1 MKIEINGKERE
12 YKVFELRG
20 LDEIKRTPR
29 FEDAM
34 DDDDCAFSSFNDY
47 SSGTYICDAIA
58 EIADNMTD
66 IYNSDLWRNA
76 PNVSDYIEQAIEEG
90 LCDLQNAD
98 LMRVFQA
105 GEYEY
110 YTAALYDNLDEL
122 CCNYILDQLDK
133 TEICFVDY
141 GENLNEEELLQL
153 IIEKIDSYLD
163 DYSGDNNNRF
173 FDLDDDAQE
182 IMDNVFEEL
191 VDEYKGLV
199 IATEDNFED
208 QLQEYIDEH
217 EEEDEEE

>member
-12 YKVFELRG
+12 YEAFELRE
-20 LDEIKRTPR
+20 LDTIKRNPS

-34 DDDDCAFSSFNDY
+34 DDDDSAFSDFNNY
-47 SSGTYICDAIA
+47 SGGTYIGDAIA
-58 EIADNMTD
+58 EIADGMVD

-90 LCDLQNAD
+90 LCDLHNAD

-133 TEICFVDY
+133 TTICFIDY
-141 GENLNEEELLQL
+141 GENLDEEELLQL
-153 IIEKIDSYLD
+153 IVEKIDAALD

-173 FDLDDDAQE
+173 FDLEDDAME
-182 IMDNVFEEL
+182 ILDNVFEEL
-191 VDEYKGLV
+191 VDEYEGLV